1 MRFLVGTSGFNHSE
15 WRGPFYPD
23 KLKANDM
30 LGYYA
35 LRLRAVEVDGI
46 GLPKRDVL
54 AQWAS
59 STPSDFVFV
68 VRASRKLTQLDSE
81 ARATRL
87 RSLFHQVDLLGHK
100 IGPVLFRCPP
110 SLRKDV
116 PWLES
121 FLDEIPA
128 GARAAFEFRSR
139 SWYDD
144 DVLAVL
150 EKHKVALG
158 VVDFE
163 DPTKIAPIVP
173 TARFGYFRM
182 RSASYSD
189 EHLERIAERI
199 LDQPWTE
206 AYVFFQA
213 RDAGAAPKLSLR
225 LLEHAE
231 AMQPV
236 IKPVA
241 KAVLP
246 TAPPGY
252 GPRKP
257 LVSAG
262 PEKPAVAQ
270 RAGSTANRT

>member
-1 MRFLVGTSGFNHSE
+1 MRFLVGTSGFNHAE

-23 KLKANDM
+23 KLKASDM

-35 LRLRAVEVDGI
+35 LRLRAVEVDSI

-54 AQWAS
+54 AQWS
-59 STPSDFVFV
+59 SATPSDFVFV
-68 VRASRKLTQLDSE
+68 LRASRKLLQLDSE
-81 ARATRL
+81 AREAKL
-87 RSLFHQVDLLGHK
+87 RALFRQVHLLGHK
-100 IGPVLFRCPP
+100 VGPVLFRCPP

-116 PWLES
+116 GWLES
-121 FLDEIPA
+121 FLAEIPE

-139 SWYDD
+139 SWYSD

-150 EKHKVALG
+150 EEHNVALG
-158 VVDFE
+158 VVDFG
-163 DPTKIAPIVP
+163 DPTKVAPIVP

-189 EHLERIAERI
+189 GALERIAEQI
-199 LDQPWTE
+199 LDQAWNE
-206 AYVFFQA
+206 AFVFFQA
-213 RDAGAAPKLSLR
+213 RENAAAAKLSLR

-236 IKPVA
+236 LKPVA

-246 TAPPGY
+246 AAPPEY
-252 GPRKP
+252 RVQKT
-257 LVSAG
+257 LVRS
-262 PEKPAVAQ
+262 
-270 RAGSTANRT
+270 R